1 MKERKPDILYS
12 DPVNEIMG
20 NPPGR
25 ILRWGTTI
33 IISVFCIF
41 IFFAWLIKYP
51 DTIPSPVEIT
61 TVNPPVTLVSK
72 MTGRIKYLYVKDRD
86 NVSVNQLV
94 GVMETTASI
103 EQIKIIRQI
112 VDTTGS
118 PDLLILRR
126 FPALTQLGELQGF
139 YALFLKNLSDFNS
152 YSANDYYGNKIQSLE
167 DEIGGI
173 QEYISRLKVK
183 ENLFRENRMLE
194 VKKYSRDSVLYAG
207 KVIPESQLEISR
219 QALIGINIELQQ
231 VRLEQSEK
239 AIAISEKNQLLLDYR
254 IKRIEEKDKLE
265 SVLRESLENLRSQLD
280 IWENNYLLIS
290 PVDGIAT
297 FTRFWSANQSV
308 TKDEPV
314 ITIVPRDKGEY
325 IGRITLKMQRSG
337 KVNKGRLVNIK
348 LAGYP
353 YLEYG
358 MVRGVV
364 KSKSL
369 VPSEDAYIIEIELP
383 DGLTTLYGKKL
394 DFAQNMQ
401 GTAEI
406 ITDDIRLL
414 QKIINPFRYMVSRNK
429 R

>member
-1 MKERKPDILYS
+1 MKERKPDIKYS

-25 ILRWGTTI
+25 IVRWGTI
-33 IISVFCIF
+33 VIISVFCIF
-41 IFFAWLIKYP
+41 ILFAWLIKYP
-51 DTIPSPVEIT
+51 DTIPSPAEIT
-61 TVNPPVTLVSK
+61 TVNPPVTLISK

-86 NVSVNQLV
+86 FVSVNQLV

-103 EQIKIIRQI
+103 DQIKTLRPI
-112 VDTTGS
+112 VDTIAS
-118 PDLLILRR
+118 PDLLLLRR
-126 FPALTQLGELQGF
+126 FPSLTQLGELQGF
-139 YALFLKNLSDFNS
+139 YAVFLKNLSDYNS
-152 YSANDYYGNKIQSLE
+152 YTSNDYFGNKILSLE
-167 DEIGGI
+167 EEIRGI
-173 QEYISRLKVK
+173 QQYISRLKVK
-183 ENLFRENRMLE
+183 ETLFRENRRLE
-194 VKKYSRDSVLYAG
+194 EKKYTRDSVLFAG

-239 AIAISEKNQLLLDYR
+239 SIAISEKNQLLLDYR
-254 IKRIEEKDKLE
+254 IKRVEEKDKLE
-265 SVLRESLENLRSQLD
+265 SVLRESLENLRSQLY
-280 IWENNYLLIS
+280 IWENTYLLIS
-290 PVDGIAT
+290 PIDGIAT

-314 ITIVPRDKGEY
+314 ITIVPPDKGKY

-337 KVNKGRLVNIK
+337 KVVQGRLVNIK

-369 VPSEDAYIIEIELP
+369 VPSEDAYIIEIDLP
-383 DGLTTLYGKKL
+383 NGLTTLYGKKL
-394 DFAQNMQ
+394 EFTQNMQ